1 VPFIDPRGDLA
12 VVLDVPRAWVPRIL
26 GAACWVVRGGIT
38 FRRGFRRVSLLRSCV
53 GGNPF
58 LLVVARAIAG
68 RVANVKKPLGDN
80 SDMECV
86 YEYTS
91 LSRDELRI
99 MKKLLKT
106 NGPLVRLKSME
117 STPIPA
123 TVIKKKRKTAKN
135 DSSDSEVD
143 TPSVHEHESH
153 GTNGSTT
160 SSVSANDSGDD
171 KTLGIEVD
179 TRDKAITEV
188 RELIERMQGLV
199 EMLERL

>member
-1 VPFIDPRGDLA
+1 MLYKIRLVCDGNFAKARDIDREVGK
-12 VVLDVPRAWVPRIL
+12 VLKM
-26 GAACWVVRGGIT
+26 
-38 FRRGFRRVSLLRSCV
+38 FK
-53 GGNPF
+53 
-58 LLVVARAIAG
+58 G
-68 RVANVKKPLGDN
+68 RLDTKSKPLGDN

-123 TVIKKKRKTAKN
+123 TVAKKKRKTAKN

-153 GTNGSTT
+153 GTHGSTT
-160 SSVSANDSGDD
+160 SSVSADDSGDD
-171 KTLGIEVD
+171 KTQGIEVD
-179 TRDKAITEV
+179 TKDEAITEA
-188 RELIERMQGLV
+188 RELLERMQGLV